1 MGTLSQNI
9 KKIDVNVMLIID
21 NDFVYYSM
29 PFIYSLIKNN
39 KEWASFKFHIV
50 TDNLDEDYKF
60 CLSDFIS
67 KNDAE
72 LNVYYVD
79 SKAFSG
85 LKVVKKYPLL
95 LYYKLVPHI
104 ILPNNI
110 DKALFFDVDM
120 VCVGNIKSLY
130 DVEMG
135 DYYFAMC
142 YGIDSIKALQS
153 DEKNSQI
160 KKIHNSGTVLINLKA
175 LRENNITIQT
185 YLDYAKKH
193 EQKGLFEEYFFNYMH
208 HDKILSL
215 MPFDYNFNIGGRRL
229 YSAYCKKYNIEPK
242 KLILHYMPF
251 FNDSPIKKPW
261 DAYEYF
267 YYGKSNDIFDQEIW
281 ELYKPWWDY
290 AKELSSWVVLSILQK
305 AQNNKINNSI
315 KNINDDREKWKI
327 YSESFKYLLM
337 NDMVYPC
344 KNRRLRLVD
353 ILLTN
358 DFKHIAIYGDRE
370 ITKVLL
376 HILYGTEV
384 NVDYVVENS
393 LKPVVVDGKTYK
405 TINRTDANYPKT
417 DAMFVADIAYYNVI
431 KTKLDK
437 MKVPFPV
444 YNAADYIKSLPV
456 YGDADVMSFKD
467 NMTDIIS
474 ENNNLLQKQS
484 ELNAR
489 VDTLIKMN
497 AESLTRISELGETV
511 GILRADNKR
520 LTETKS
526 AIVKQKSE
534 AVSRLNSDKDK
545 IAAARAQAE
554 NDLAA
559 LRGSV
564 SFKLGRAIT
573 FIPRKIR
580 DSLRGKK
587 KNGEERKK

>member
-1 MGTLSQNI
+1 
-9 KKIDVNVMLIID
+9 
-21 NDFVYYSM
+21 
-29 PFIYSLIKNN
+29 
-39 KEWASFKFHIV
+39 
-50 TDNLDEDYKF
+50 
-60 CLSDFIS
+60 
-67 KNDAE
+67 
-72 LNVYYVD
+72 
-79 SKAFSG
+79 
-85 LKVVKKYPLL
+85 
-95 LYYKLVPHI
+95 
-104 ILPNNI
+104 
-110 DKALFFDVDM
+110 
-120 VCVGNIKSLY
+120 
-130 DVEMG
+130 
-135 DYYFAMC
+135 
-142 YGIDSIKALQS
+142 
-153 DEKNSQI
+153 
-160 KKIHNSGTVLINLKA
+160 
-175 LRENNITIQT
+175 
-185 YLDYAKKH
+185 
-193 EQKGLFEEYFFNYMH
+193 
-208 HDKILSL
+208 
-215 MPFDYNFNIGGRRL
+215 
-229 YSAYCKKYNIEPK
+229 
-242 KLILHYMPF
+242 
-251 FNDSPIKKPW
+251 
-261 DAYEYF
+261 
-267 YYGKSNDIFDQEIW
+267 
-281 ELYKPWWDY
+281 
-290 AKELSSWVVLSILQK
+290 
-305 AQNNKINNSI
+305 
-315 KNINDDREKWKI
+315 
-327 YSESFKYLLM
+327 M

-456 YGDADVMSFKD
+456 YRDADVMSFKD

-497 AESLTRISELGETV
+497 AESLTRISELGKTV
-511 GILRADNKR
+511 GKLRADNKR

-526 AIVKQKSE
+526 AIEKQKSE
-534 AVSRLNSDKDK
+534 TVSRLISDKDK
-545 IAAARAQAE
+545 IAAARTQAE

-580 DSLRGKK
+580 ELFRGKK
-587 KNGEERKK
+587 KIGEERKK